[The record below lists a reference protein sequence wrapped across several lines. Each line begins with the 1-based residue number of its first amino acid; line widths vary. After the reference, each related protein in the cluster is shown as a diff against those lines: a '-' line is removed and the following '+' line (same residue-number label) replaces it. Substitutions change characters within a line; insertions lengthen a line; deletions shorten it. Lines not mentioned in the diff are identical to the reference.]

1 MRMSVHPSLPS
12 GVIDSQRSVGAQRL
26 ARILVLFEPSPTGA
40 AALREAAALRQ
51 ADTDLTVVTLAP
63 QSLQPRCCARGPSVE
78 VVNCVVREEA
88 ASDLCEAQEILG
100 NAPNVTFKT
109 LVGTRDPPLDV
120 WAAEQTF
127 DLIVLPSRRLAFGGH
142 PLARKLRR
150 ATAAEIRLAG

>member
-1 MRMSVHPSLPS
+1 MSVHPSLSS
-12 GVIDSQRSVGAQRL
+12 GVIDSRRAVSAQRL
-26 ARILVLFEPSPTGA
+26 ARVLVLFEPTRTGA

-100 NAPNVTFKT
+100 TAASDVTFKT

-120 WAAEQTF
+120 WAATQTF